1 MHTTRTGAL
10 GSQLWDHSEPG
21 QQHQA
26 SLTQNQDLDGGITTL
41 GPLRTRTGLR
51 DPSLTTRTGAPGP
64 LRTRTG
70 APGSLITRTRAPGP
84 LHRAPSEPGRGS
96 RTPHSEPGLRD
107 PSEPAPGPGLQPPR
121 PSTASRPAVPQPKR
135 CSPRPLGASELPNE
149 IAENVRTTNCIY
161 WAKGC
166 DAPRGARTPPAPP
179 RGCGG
184 SRTGRDGA
192 RRCPLPPPPPLGE
205 GRRRTAGR
213 PCPVAAPGAPRS
225 PGGGRGRRL
234 RAGGCGLPPL
244 WRPGAGRGGASLP
257 SSLPP
262 CVPSFLPLPRRA
274 AAAGPGREGW
284 GGGGGARRRRRWG
297 GGGIW
302 REIGYIVPNSP

>member
-192 RRCPLPPPPPLGE
+192 RRCPLPPPPTA
-205 GRRRTAGR
+205 RRRPKENGGPAVPGR
-213 PCPVAAPGAPRS
+213 GSGRS
-225 PGGGRGRRL
+225 AEPGGGEG
-234 RAGGCGLPPL
+234 
-244 WRPGAGRGGASLP
+244 
-257 SSLPP
+257 
-262 CVPSFLPLPRRA
+262 A
-274 AAAGPGREGW
+274 AAAGRGLRAPPVVAARGR
-284 GGGGGARRRRRWG
+284 ARRRFPPFLPPSLCPFLPSPPASCG
-297 GGGIW
+297 GGVGGAAAFGEKSVTLCPTH
-302 REIGYIVPNSP
+302 REV